1 MTRARG
7 RVGDQDSGA
16 EPEDTQIP
24 WLETDPRRAP
34 LRNDLV
40 TALQFAL
47 SPVVF
52 WFIFF
57 DANYHDIRTDVDA
70 TVIAMLI
77 AFGASF
83 VVTWG
88 RMTSARRHRPTTRS
102 PRSKVRLALFVGMV
116 VGVMTFLASET
127 TYPDRSL
134 DAALAL
140 AAAIGAGVILLA
152 LERLAVSIPAAE
164 RRRLRPKPTDELD

>member
-7 RVGDQDSGA
+7 RVGDQDLGA
-16 EPEDTQIP
+16 EPEDREIP
-24 WLETDPRRAP
+24 WLETDGRRAP

-57 DANYHDIRTDVDA
+57 DAAYHDIRTDVDA

-83 VVTWG
+83 IVTWG
-88 RMTSARRHRPTTRS
+88 RMASARRHRATTRS
-102 PRSKVRLALFVGMV
+102 PRSKARLAVV
-116 VGVMTFLASET
+116 VGLGVGVATLLASEP
-127 TYPDRSL
+127 TYPDRAI
-134 DAALAL
+134 DAALAVT
-140 AAAIGAGVILLA
+140 AAVSAGVILLVLESFA
-152 LERLAVSIPAAE
+152 LSIPAAE
-164 RRRLRPKPTDELD
+164 RRPRRKPTDELD

>member
-1 MTRARG
+1 MTRVRG
-7 RVGDQDSGA
+7 RDGDPDLDA
-16 EPEDTQIP
+16 EPEDSQIP
-24 WLETDPRRAP
+24 WLETDGRRAP
-34 LRNDLV
+34 LRNDFV

-57 DANYHDIRTDVDA
+57 DAAYHDVRTDVDA

-77 AFGASF
+77 SFGASF

-88 RMTSARRHRPTTRS
+88 RMASARRHRPTTRS
-102 PRSKVRLALFVGMV
+102 PRSKARLALLVGTG
-116 VGVMTFLASET
+116 VGVATLLASET
-127 TYPDRSL
+127 TYPDRST

-140 AAAIGAGVILLA
+140 TAAISAGVILLV
-152 LERLAVSIPAAE
+152 LESFAVSIPAAE
-164 RRRLRPKPTDELD
+164 RRPRPKPTEELS